1 MSAAGDRAVRSRSYS
16 FDNVLLALV
25 LLVLI
30 GLVLASL
37 ATLTRRPL
45 LVGCVLV
52 LGVVGLALQAGAG
65 DGQLTAAVLLLLLLA
80 GLALKAVADLAGSLR
95 PERRSTERTRDE
107 REAQAR
113 ERRRRL
119 AA

>member
-1 MSAAGDRAVRSRSYS
+1 
-16 FDNVLLALV
+16 VLLALA
-25 LLVLI
+25 LLVLV

-45 LVGCVLV
+45 LVGGVLV
-52 LGVVGLALQAGAG
+52 LGLAGLALQAGAG
-65 DGQLTAAVLLLLLLA
+65 DGQLTAAVLLLLVLS

-95 PERRSTERTRDE
+95 PERRRAPERTRSE
-107 REAQAR
+107 REAAAR